1 VAVHSEPAEAPSA
14 VATADRASLVA
25 DVERLRT
32 RFPKYPNRYLY
43 ILMAVRA
50 VDAADRAILATVSED
65 VRRAFDVGD
74 SEIGFLISAYSVVA
88 ALSALPFGFL
98 ADRWNRVRLIALG
111 FLPWSIA
118 MFWSGAAQTFS
129 MMFAAR
135 IFLGSIE
142 ATNGPSTPS
151 LLGDYYPVE
160 RRGRMFGTY
169 TIGLIVG
176 TALGFAVAGIVATA
190 FDWRA
195 AFYVWGFAG
204 LVCGAAVWRLLPEP
218 KRGLADALHHAE
230 ARLEAFDHP
239 TETVEEAPTSVEGVD
254 YRNLGMWA
262 ATRQILKVP
271 TLWITFLAG
280 VAGEFMFSAL
290 GSWAP
295 AFFRRY
301 HGFSAAGAAIVVGVL
316 ALSAVGGIVTGAR
329 LGDRQLARGKPANRM
344 KTAGASYIAAVASL
358 MIAFGFDSM
367 PLVIPFFLVSGFL
380 IGVPMAPL
388 NAAQLDIIVPQ
399 LRGRA
404 AGIRTVLRVAAI
416 AAAPLLFGYLSDQ
429 YGLRSAMLE
438 VIPSMGVAGL
448 ILLLAVRTYPRDMKR
463 AQEEAMR
470 QQRLEER
477 SAVDAGASV
486 A

>member
-1 VAVHSEPAEAPSA
+1 
-14 VATADRASLVA
+14 
-25 DVERLRT
+25 
-32 RFPKYPNRYLY
+32 
-43 ILMAVRA
+43 
-50 VDAADRAILATVSED
+50 
-65 VRRAFDVGD
+65 
-74 SEIGFLISAYSVVA
+74 
-88 ALSALPFGFL
+88 
-98 ADRWNRVRLIALG
+98 
-111 FLPWSIA
+111 
-118 MFWSGAAQTFS
+118 
-129 MMFAAR
+129 
-135 IFLGSIE
+135 
-142 ATNGPSTPS
+142 
-151 LLGDYYPVE
+151 
-160 RRGRMFGTY
+160 
-169 TIGLIVG
+169 
-176 TALGFAVAGIVATA
+176 
-190 FDWRA
+190 
-195 AFYVWGFAG
+195 
-204 LVCGAAVWRLLPEP
+204 
-218 KRGLADALHHAE
+218 
-230 ARLEAFDHP
+230 
-239 TETVEEAPTSVEGVD
+239 
-254 YRNLGMWA
+254 
-262 ATRQILKVP
+262 
-271 TLWITFLAG
+271 
-280 VAGEFMFSAL
+280 
-290 GSWAP
+290 
-295 AFFRRY
+295 
-301 HGFSAAGAAIVVGVL
+301 
-316 ALSAVGGIVTGAR
+316 
-329 LGDRQLARGKPANRM
+329 M